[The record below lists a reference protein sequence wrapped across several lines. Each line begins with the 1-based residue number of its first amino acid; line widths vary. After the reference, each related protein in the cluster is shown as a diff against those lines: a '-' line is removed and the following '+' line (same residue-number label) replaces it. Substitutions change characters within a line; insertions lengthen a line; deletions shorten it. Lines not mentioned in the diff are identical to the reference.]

1 MNSGIRK
8 YIYAVVGFIGLL
20 LFVRHLLPLFLP
32 FLLGAGLAVAA
43 EPLVAF
49 LCRRLHFR
57 RSLATGLGIT
67 MSFCLLTLA
76 AMVLCAFAIRELR
89 TLARVLPELEE
100 PLSVGMNTASTW
112 LRNLAGQAPGELSR
126 ILTQNVDSFFSEGNA
141 LLGKSADYLLKLASS
156 ILSHVPDSALGL
168 GAGIISSFM
177 ISAKLPKIRQLLT
190 EKLPH
195 DKLEPIVSAAGRM
208 KSVLVGWLKAQIKL
222 SGVNFL
228 LILAGLFLLRVPHAP
243 LWALLTALVDAFPIL
258 GTGAILVPWSIV
270 SFLQGDRLLAFGLL
284 GLYAAAALTR
294 TVLEPKFL
302 GKHLGLDP
310 LVTLIALYIGYRL
323 WGIGGMILAPILAVA
338 ATQLTVSSNQPF

>member
-1 MNSGIRK
+1 MNFSIRK
-8 YIYAVVGFIGLL
+8 YMLAGIGFVG
-20 LFVRHLLPLFLP
+20 LFVFARFLLPLFLP

-43 EPLVAF
+43 EPLVGF
-49 LCRRLHFR
+49 LCRRLHVR
-57 RSLATGLGIT
+57 RGLATAVGIT
-67 MSFCLLTLA
+67 MSFSLL
-76 AMVLCAFAIRELR
+76 AMVILVLCAFLIRELR
-89 TLARVLPELEE
+89 ALAGILPELEE
-100 PLSVGMNTASTW
+100 PLYAGMNTASAW
-112 LRNLAGQAPGELSR
+112 LRNLAGQAPGELGR
-126 ILTQNVDSFFSEGNA
+126 VLTQNVDSFFSGGNA
-141 LLGKSADYLLKLASS
+141 LLRKAADFLLKLASG

-168 GAGIISSFM
+168 ATGIISSFM
-177 ISAKLPKIRQLLT
+177 ISAKLPKIRQLLHQ
-190 EKLPH
+190 KLPQ
-195 DKLEPIVSAAGRM
+195 DRLEPVLSASRRL
-208 KSVLVGWLKAQIKL
+208 KSVLGGWLKAQVKL

-228 LILAGLFLLRVPHAP
+228 LILVGLFLLGVSHAP

-294 TVLEPKFL
+294 SVLEPKLL

-338 ATQLTVSSNQPF
+338 ATQLAVPKNQTS